1 MSAAAVAAQIDFL
14 TGSIIHVHQMRS
26 IAAVRKFGLFF
37 GEIIEPLIRTAETA
51 EQTGVL
57 NQRNQFIRIAV
68 GRNIRNIAA
77 GFPVRPVIGLFRISG
92 IMIGRIC
99 PACRKNASA
108 DCSQ

>member
-1 MSAAAVAAQIDFL
+1 
-14 TGSIIHVHQMRS
+14 MRS

-77 GFPVRPVIGLFRISG
+77 GFPVRPVIGPDFRYND
-92 IMIGRIC
+92 
-99 PACRKNASA
+99 RKNLSRMQKK
-108 DCSQ
+108 CIRRLQSVILPPLQQQIFGNIS